1 MPFDSHALLMLV
13 WYLLIGLIL
22 ILYVVLDGFDL
33 GVGILSL
40 LRHEER
46 QRGLIMN
53 SISGVWGAN
62 ETWLVLL
69 GGALFGAFP
78 LAYGLILHAL
88 YVPIMFMLFGLIFRG
103 IAFEFREHA
112 RYKPPWNLAFGVG
125 SLVTAIAQG
134 LALGGLIQGIEV
146 DGRVFGGGSWD
157 WLSVFSVVV
166 AIGVVSGYALL
177 GATYLIMKT
186 EGPLQRLCRQ
196 RARGAAGIM
205 IGVALAVTVWT
216 PLLLPRIAEQWF
228 ALPNLLWLLPLP
240 ALAALACVMLWRA
253 LRRHR
258 EHAPFVWSLVVFV
271 TSFIGLAAS
280 LYPTIVPPAITL
292 REAAASGGTLTF
304 MLAGIGLLL
313 PVMLLYNAFQYR
325 VFSGKTR
332 RGGGH

>member
-1 MPFDSHALLMLV
+1 MPFDSHTLLMLA

-40 LRHEER
+40 LRHDER

-88 YVPIMFMLFGLIFRG
+88 YIPIMLMLFGLIFRG

-112 RYKPPWNLAFGVG
+112 RHKPPWSLAFGLG
-125 SLVTAIAQG
+125 SLVTATAQG

-146 DGRVFGGGSWD
+146 DGRAFGGGSWD

-186 EGPLQRLCRQ
+186 EGELQRLCRQ
-196 RARGAAGIM
+196 RARSAAGIM
-205 IGVALAVTVWT
+205 IAVALAVTVWT
-216 PLLLPRIAEQWF
+216 PLLLPHIAEQWF
-228 ALPNLLWLLPLP
+228 ALPALLWLLPLP

-253 LRRHR
+253 LHRRQ
-258 EHAPFVWSLVVFV
+258 EHGPFVWSLVVFV

-280 LYPTIVPPAITL
+280 LYPSIVPPAITL

-304 MLAGIGLLL
+304 MLVGIGLLL
-313 PVMLLYNAFQYR
+313 PVMLLYNAYQYR

-332 RGGGH
+332 RSGGH